1 MFAPPPSSSRDS
13 SLQPCA
19 DTDTCCVLC
28 AVLTTTLQMMKPL
41 APRYQVLVALRL
53 ENTRLRADMR
63 AAASKVARATSWRVK
78 MYANARFAR
87 TRTRIHAHVRAR
99 TRIYG
104 GCAYHSTAHSHDVAH
119 DVACLTSDS
128 TRTASSSSKST
139 VSTVTLMFTQCIH
152 MQQR

>member
-28 AVLTTTLQMMKPL
+28 AVLTTTLRMMKPP

-78 MYANARFAR
+78 MYAN
-87 TRTRIHAHVRAR
+87 RTRIHAHVRAR

-104 GCAYHSTAHSHDVAH
+104 GCAYHSTAHSHDVA
-119 DVACLTSDS
+119 CLTSDDS